1 MDNLMDLIFGI
12 VYNDH
17 DSDLIGRDQVDD
29 YTIDTCLT
37 ADQGYETAVWVA
49 DHNMVIVA
57 RYATMDNPYPQ
68 DDLGQTYAV
77 KAQMG
82 AMFDARCFNIPKEE
96 VTNLVYWRQ
105 LDATRNSIQMVG
117 QANFSHKELQGKS
130 CEKIKEMLITEKE
143 ISWEDFHPMYKHGS
157 CCIKVTTETDGV
169 TRSSWEIDKNIPLFV
184 GEGREYIESLI
195 QCQEE

>member
-1 MDNLMDLIFGI
+1 MATMAFNKAFNEGVRHRNL
-12 VYNDH
+12 
-17 DSDLIGRDQVDD
+17 D
-29 YTIDTCLT
+29 YY
-37 ADQGYETAVWVA
+37 AA
-49 DHNMVIVA
+49 H
-57 RYATMDNPYPQ
+57 ATMDNPYPQ

-77 KAQMG
+77 KAQIG

-96 VTNLVYWRQ
+96 VTNLVDWRQ

-130 CEKIKEMLITEKE
+130 CEKIKEILIAEKG
-143 ISWEDFHPMYKHGS
+143 ISWENFH
-157 CCIKVTTETDGV
+157 GV
-169 TRSSWEIDKNIPLFV
+169 TRSSWEVDKNIPIFV

>member
-1 MDNLMDLIFGI
+1 MAFNKAFNEGVQHRNLG
-12 VYNDH
+12 Y
-17 DSDLIGRDQVDD
+17 
-29 YTIDTCLT
+29 YT
-37 ADQGYETAVWVA
+37 A
-49 DHNMVIVA
+49 H
-57 RYATMDNPYPQ
+57 ATMDSSYPQ

-130 CEKIKEMLITEKE
+130 CEKIKEMLIAEKG
-143 ISWEDFHPMYKHGS
+143 ISWEDFYPMYKHGS

-195 QCQEE
+195 QSEE